1 MDDLAGQVDRL
12 RLDVNRALG
21 FMEVL
26 GAGAGALDL
35 SAYPKA
41 PPHPWTQEWVDA
53 HREFVT
59 RALADPALLNVFRA
73 GWPLPEGYG
82 VGFDERLIEFPW
94 TATRNL
100 AGRALD
106 AGSTLNHPHILGRLR
121 PRLDGLHIVTLTPEE
136 QAFPFLDVSYL
147 YADLRRLPMAD
158 GVYDHVVCVSTLEHV
173 GMDNSYYGAAA
184 PRSED
189 PDADLEHAIA
199 ELRRVLR
206 PGGVLTVT
214 VPFGEPEDFGWQ
226 RIFALDGIE
235 RMEGWFAPA
244 SSRRTFFRYTAGG
257 WQRASAEESAGA
269 RYRDHFSN
277 PAIQTDRAVAA
288 RAVACL
294 QLEKA

>member
-1 MDDLAGQVDRL
+1 VEPARIDDLAGQVSEL
-12 RLDVNRALG
+12 REEVRRVVGVSAHANGRYPTAPEVPWSHEYNAAHRDFLIRALDD
-21 FMEVL
+21 
-26 GAGAGALDL
+26 LDL
-35 SAYPKA
+35 LFAFKG
-41 PPHPWTQEWVDA
+41 DA
-53 HREFVT
+53 E
-59 RALADPALLNVFRA
+59 LPA
-73 GWPLPEGYG
+73 GYG
-82 VGFDERLIEFPW
+82 VGFDERVVEFPW
-94 TATRNL
+94 LLTRSL
-100 AGRALD
+100 SGLVLD

-277 PAIQTDRAVAA
+277 PAIQPDRAVAA